1 MAKGFGHRP
10 SIGSKRATA
19 GITTKSKM
27 LYDNGGDA
35 PMNLDGLG
43 DRLKQL
49 RKSYGVSQDSL
60 AKVMHVSRSCIRN
73 WETGVRMPS
82 LEDVI
87 KLVVYFQ
94 VTSDYLLGLERNRCI
109 QLDFLSD
116 QTYVAI
122 ANVVHLFQEEY
133 GQDKAVKQP

>member
-1 MAKGFGHRP
+1 
-10 SIGSKRATA
+10 
-19 GITTKSKM
+19 M
-27 LYDNGGDA
+27 LYDNGGDT

-122 ANVVHLFQEEY
+122 ANAVHLFQEEY
-133 GQDKAVKQP
+133 GQDKAVKKP